1 MINKTTW
8 QRVKLGEVAEINPP
22 ESIKKNTLAK
32 KVSMDNLEPF
42 NKKIYSFSM
51 ESFKGGSKFKNGDTL
66 LARIT
71 PCLENGKTAF
81 VDFLENNEI
90 AFGST
95 EFIVL
100 RQRENISDKHFLY
113 YLARSENFRET
124 AIKSMTG
131 SSGRERVQIEVIRDY
146 EFLLPPL
153 EIQHK
158 IAEILSSLDDK
169 IDLLHR
175 QNKTLESLALTL
187 FRHTFIENPKNP
199 NVPCHFK
206 SPACHSDLE
215 CNERE
220 ESQEEESQK
229 LNRDS
234 SVFAKLQN
242 NSKSVVGVGESLRG
256 GGSDFALVSQETS
269 LNLHIQAP
277 PLPHKKDSTL
287 RDISASPRA
296 IRKDFTLTSKY
307 DNAHT
312 CKGDKAESTNEKW
325 QIGKLGDYVM
335 PKKGKNITQK
345 NAIKGI
351 YPVIAGGLEP
361 AYYHNQSNTESPVIT
376 ISASGA
382 NAGFVNIHYRPVWS
396 SDSSYIDQT
405 ITPYVYFFYLFLKIN
420 QNILYDKQEGSA
432 QPHIYPSHI
441 MELEMPHYPKELI
454 EVFETQI
461 QVYFNKISHN
471 MREILNL
478 QSMRDM
484 LLSKILNEKIEV

>member
-1 MINKTTW
+1 MNKTTW
-8 QRVKLGEVAEINPP
+8 QRVKLGEVAEINPL
-22 ESIKKNTLAK
+22 ESIKKNTFAK

-51 ESFKGGSKFKNGDTL
+51 ESFKGGSKFKNGDIL

-81 VDFLENNEI
+81 VDFLENNEV

-100 RQRENISDKHFLY
+100 REKENISDKHFLY
-113 YLARSENFRET
+113 YLARSEKFRET

-146 EFLLPPL
+146 EFSLPPL
-153 EIQHK
+153 KIQQQ

-187 FRHTFIENPKNP
+187 FRHTFIDNP
-199 NVPCHFK
+199 N
-206 SPACHSDLE
+206 
-215 CNERE
+215 R
-220 ESQEEESQK
+220 
-229 LNRDS
+229 
-234 SVFAKLQN
+234 
-242 NSKSVVGVGESLRG
+242 
-256 GGSDFALVSQETS
+256 
-269 LNLHIQAP
+269 
-277 PLPHKKDSTL
+277 
-287 RDISASPRA
+287 
-296 IRKDFTLTSKY
+296 
-307 DNAHT
+307 NA
-312 CKGDKAESTNEKW
+312 W
-325 QIGKLGDYVM
+325 QISKLGDYVT

-345 NAIKGI
+345 NATKGI

-361 AYYHNQSNTESPVIT
+361 AYYHNQSNTQSPVIT

-382 NAGFVNIHYRPVWS
+382 NAGFVNIHYCPVWS
-396 SDSSYIDQT
+396 SDSSYIDST
-405 ITPYVYFFYLFLKIN
+405 ITPYIYFSYLFLKHN

-441 MELEMPHYPKELI
+441 MELEMPHYPKELM
-454 EVFETQI
+454 ESFETQI

-471 MREILNL
+471 MKEI
-478 QSMRDM
+478 QSLESLRDIM
-484 LLSKILNEKIEV
+484 LPKLLSGEMEV